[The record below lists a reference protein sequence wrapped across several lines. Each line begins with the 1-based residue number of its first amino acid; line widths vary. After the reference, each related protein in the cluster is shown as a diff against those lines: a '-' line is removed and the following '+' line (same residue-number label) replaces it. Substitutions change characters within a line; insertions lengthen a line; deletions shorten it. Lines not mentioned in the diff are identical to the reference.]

1 MNFGIAFK
9 SLLVGLF
16 FGILATIASALI
28 YTGIS
33 GTVPRQILIYG
44 VIAAIIGFVANF
56 LVLNK
61 GLEKPVP
68 QVTEH
73 PVSQTDEELTSEE
86 QQESKLP
93 VQ

>member
-1 MNFGIAFK
+1 MSFRIAFK

-16 FGILATIASALI
+16 FGILATVAAALI

-33 GTVPRQILIYG
+33 GPVPRQVLIYG

-61 GLEKPVP
+61 RSDKPVP
-68 QVTEH
+68 QVTEN
-73 PVSQTDEELTSEE
+73 PVSQIDEELTSEE
-86 QQESKLP
+86 REESKLP
-93 VQ
+93 IQ